1 MKILI
6 IEDEPLARENI
17 SLILEMEGYETRAA
31 ANGTEGIRIALEE
44 RPDLILC
51 DITMPEADGREVL
64 RAVRSAPEAASTPFI
79 FLTARGDRRDLRDG
93 MNLGADDYLTKPAS
107 ASEILGAITARLQR
121 ERLRPRAGF
130 APDFSSHAPL
140 LFRGLTEREAEVLLW
155 IAQGKSNGEISVIIN
170 TTEATVKKHVQRIFE
185 KLGVESRHAAGLIAL
200 ERLGTPRA

>member
-17 SLILEMEGYETRAA
+17 SLILQMEGYETRAA
-31 ANGTEGIRIALEE
+31 ANGAEGIRIALEE

-51 DITMPEADGREVL
+51 DITMPEADGHEVL
-64 RAVRSAPEAASTPFI
+64 RAVRAAPEAASTPFI
-79 FLTARGDRRDLRDG
+79 FLTARSDRRDLRDG

-107 ASEILGAITARLQR
+107 ASDILCAITARLER
-121 ERLRPRAGF
+121 EKLRPRGGF
-130 APDFSSHAPL
+130 HPDYSSSAPL
-140 LFRGLTEREAEVLLW
+140 HFRGLTEREAEVLLW

-200 ERLGTPRA
+200 ERLGAPRA